1 MNDPDP
7 DTLLFY
13 RNLKQT
19 KGAQA
24 RQVCYNYMNPLE
36 EESTMYSMTGYGRAS
51 VEQDGRQLTIELKSV
66 NHRFLDISFRM
77 PRSFNFLEDAMRKQI
92 GAVLS
97 RGHVDVF
104 ATYRNTREDSKRVD
118 FDEALLA
125 AYMKALDRI
134 EADTGLPDDRSLS
147 MTARLP
153 DVLAVTE
160 AEEDQDALRAL
171 AAQALGDALEQ
182 MRVMRAREGDALRE
196 DIASRVNRLEAMTAQ
211 IEERYPATVREYQQK
226 LEARVQELLGGASVD
241 EQRLLQEVALMADR
255 SAIAEETVRLHSHFQ
270 QIRGFM
276 EANEPTGRKL
286 DFIVQELNRE
296 VNTISSKSQDVP
308 ITNLVVEAKAE
319 IEKIREQ
326 VQNVE

>member
-1 MNDPDP
+1 
-7 DTLLFY
+7 
-13 RNLKQT
+13 
-19 KGAQA
+19 
-24 RQVCYNYMNPLE
+24 
-36 EESTMYSMTGYGRAS
+36 MYSMTGYGRSS

-66 NHRFLDISFRM
+66 NHRFLDIAFRM
-77 PRSFNFLEDAMRKQI
+77 PRSFGFMEDAMRRQI
-92 GAVLS
+92 GAALS

-104 ATYRNTREDSKRVD
+104 ATYRNMREDSKLVAV
-118 FDEALLA
+118 DEALLK
-125 AYMKALDRI
+125 AYMTAFDRV
-134 EADTGLPDDRSLS
+134 EAATGLRDDRSLS
-147 MTARLP
+147 VAARLP
-153 DVLAVTE
+153 DVMVVSE

-171 AAQALGDALEQ
+171 VETALSEALGQ
-182 MRVMRAREGDALRE
+182 MRAMRAQEGEALRV
-196 DIASRVNRLEAMTAQ
+196 DIAARVDRLEAMTRD
-211 IEERYPATVREYQQK
+211 IEARYPETVKEYKQK
-226 LEARVQELLGGASVD
+226 LEARVQELLSGAAVD

-270 QIRGFM
+270 QIRGFLTQ
-276 EANEPTGRKL
+276 AEPAGRKL